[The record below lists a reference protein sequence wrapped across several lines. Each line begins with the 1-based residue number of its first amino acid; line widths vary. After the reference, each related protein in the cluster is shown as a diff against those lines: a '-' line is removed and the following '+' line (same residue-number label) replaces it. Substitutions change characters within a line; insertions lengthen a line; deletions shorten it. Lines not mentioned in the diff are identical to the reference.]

1 MRISKNLSWIVLFTV
16 GLILTVYRIANVNK
30 SEISWDV
37 LGYYL
42 PLPAVFIYHDPM
54 LTHTDWLKK
63 INDEK
68 QLAGTLYM
76 VSTTDK
82 GEPMYFFLF
91 GMALFYLPFFW
102 IGQFFA
108 SLLRI
113 PADGFSLPYQY
124 ALVIGGILFTLIG
137 LYYLRK
143 NLKYFFSEGITVV
156 VMLILVFS
164 TNYIHHLTLKNLEPV
179 NVLFM
184 LVNIVLWY
192 TIKWHENQKLKYLLM
207 TGAGISLMTLI
218 KPSEIIILLIPLL
231 WNIQSGESIKEKVRI
246 ILEKKKQIM
255 ITLGICLLLAVPQ
268 VLYWMVKTGS
278 PVYDSYKNPGIG
290 LDLSSPHV
298 FNVLFSYRKGWLLY
312 TPVMLF
318 SLFGF
323 YFLYKNNKKIFLA
336 LFCYFIFSFYII
348 SSWTEWWYGA
358 GFSNRPLIT
367 VYPVLAITLGY
378 FLVYISKK
386 GWILKSF
393 FIMAVLFFT
402 FLNQFQWWQL
412 KHYILDPYRTTKAY
426 YWATFLKT
434 SVSGEDKKLL
444 LLDRDFNGKM
454 VFENR
459 NEYRLSMVKE
469 NTFEDR
475 NNEEGVVR
483 DENGNHFYRISTD
496 QEFALTMQYKYNEL
510 TKKDHL
516 WTVISFEVRYP
527 GTADDPLPC
536 LVTSMEHKRGSYGY
550 FARDIKPD
558 SIPGQWKKCRFEYL
572 TPEIRNVHDD
582 LKIYIWNRDKK
593 SFDVDN
599 FKVEIF
605 EKISD

>member
-1 MRISKNLSWIVLFTV
+1 MRLSKNLSWIVLVMV
-16 GLILTVYRIANVNK
+16 GLILSVYRIANVNK
-30 SEISWDV
+30 TEISWDV

-42 PLPAVFIYHDPM
+42 PLPAAFIYHDPM

-68 QLAGTLYM
+68 QLTGTLYM

-82 GEPMYFFLF
+82 GEPIYFFLF

-102 IGQFFA
+102 IGQLSA

-124 ALVIGGILFTLIG
+124 ALIIGGILFTLIG

-143 NLKYFFSEGITVV
+143 NLKYFFSDKITAV
-156 VMLILVFS
+156 VMLILVFG

-184 LVNIVLWY
+184 LVNVVLWY
-192 TIKWHENQKLKYLLM
+192 TIKWHEEKKLKFLII
-207 TGAGISLMTLI
+207 TGAAISLMALV

-231 WNIQSGESIKEKVRI
+231 WNIQSGESFREKIQLIV
-246 ILEKKKQIM
+246 EKKKQLF

-268 VLYWMVKTGS
+268 VLYWIVKTGS

-290 LDLSSPHV
+290 LDLTSPHV
-298 FNVLFSYRKGWLLY
+298 VNVLFSYRKGWLLY

-318 SLFGF
+318 SLIGF

-336 LFCYFIFSFYII
+336 LFCYFILSLYII

-367 VYPVLAITLGY
+367 VYPVLAIALGY
-378 FLVYISKK
+378 FLVYLGKK
-386 GWILKSF
+386 GIIVKSV
-393 FIMAVLFFT
+393 FIAIILFFT

-444 LLDRDFNGKM
+444 LIDRDFYGKM
-454 VFENR
+454 VFDNR
-459 NEYRLSMVKE
+459 NEYRLSMMKE
-469 NTFEDR
+469 NTFDDK
-475 NNEEGVVR
+475 NNKEGVVQ
-483 DENGNHFYRISTD
+483 DENGNNFYRLSRG
-496 QEFALTMQYKYNEL
+496 QEYALTWQSRYIEL

-516 WTVISFEVRYP
+516 WTVISFDVRYP
-527 GTADDPLPC
+527 EKVEDPLPC
-536 LVTSMEHKRGSYGY
+536 LVTSMEHRGGSYGY
-550 FARDIKPD
+550 FAREIKPD
-558 SIPGQWKKCRFEYL
+558 SIVSQWGKCRFEYL
-572 TPEIRNVHDD
+572 TPEIRDVHDD
-582 LKIYIWNRDKK
+582 LKIYIWNRSKE
-593 SFDVDN
+593 SFDIDN
-599 FKVEIF
+599 FKIEIF
-605 EKISD
+605 ERISD